1 MKNKLQKRII
11 EREANE
17 ALQTRYSNT
26 INRHFF
32 ENTTLPLHEF
42 IYKYIEECDKEDMGL
57 YRNHKFELTTYQ
69 EQFKNQL
76 MEKQYKY
83 LITIKLPP
91 YQIGCFKQTANQKEA
106 IEQLRILIRE
116 IEQAYTGR
124 SHFERGGFDFNNVF
138 EHGKSGFF
146 WHTHLAVI
154 ADTLRTETQH
164 NELQEAINLVLSDNH
179 LPIDCIK
186 LSYVYDQEGLCMY
199 MVKELEE
206 PPRYTPQRTQ
216 ESYISNLYQLFC
228 VKIRHRNYHLI
239 KLLKMVLEAVKLK
252 IKKLLFRPNPI
263 NKLYINRIKY
273 SKSSHKSSV
282 NSRKHKR

>member
-1 MKNKLQKRII
+1 MKNKLRKRII
-11 EREANE
+11 ERETNE
-17 ALQTRYSNT
+17 ALQTRYANT
-26 INRHFF
+26 INRHTL
-32 ENTTLPLHEF
+32 ENATLSLHEF
-42 IYKYIEECDKEDMGL
+42 IYKYIEECDSEDMGL
-57 YRNHKFELTTYQ
+57 YRNHKFELTPYQ

-76 MEKQYKY
+76 MEKEYKY
-83 LITIKLPP
+83 LITIKLPS
-91 YQIGCFKQTANQKEA
+91 YQIGCFKQTANQKKA

-164 NELQEAINLVLSDNH
+164 NELQEAINQVLSDNH

-206 PPRYTPQRTQ
+206 PPRYTPLKTQ
-216 ESYISNLYQLFC
+216 ESYISNLYQLFG

-239 KLLKMVLEAVKLK
+239 KLLKMVLQAVKLK

-263 NKLYINRIKY
+263 NKLYFNKIQH
-273 SKSSHKSSV
+273 SKSQHKPSV
-282 NSRKHKR
+282 DSRKHKR